1 MHLLSWF
8 QAIQI
13 IKHRRGSIK
22 QVWPFIKQY
31 ISGKVHFLCHFT
43 CPKKKNSCVCNSN
56 FSYLS
61 KLAKYFLCAGKTVAF
76 IFTVSQHYMVMP
88 SQKSGHVVI
97 MWPCVIPLSN
107 KEVNQL
113 MLVSNEH
120 CEKKKSF
127 ISVHLHQITDL
138 IKDKIVAEQLIQSC
152 NHRLVIPTLYFV

>member
-1 MHLLSWF
+1 
-8 QAIQI
+8 
-13 IKHRRGSIK
+13 
-22 QVWPFIKQY
+22 
-31 ISGKVHFLCHFT
+31 
-43 CPKKKNSCVCNSN
+43 
-56 FSYLS
+56 
-61 KLAKYFLCAGKTVAF
+61 
-76 IFTVSQHYMVMP
+76 MVMP

-120 CEKKKSF
+120 CEKKKSL
-127 ISVHLHQITDL
+127 ISVYLHQITDL